1 MEPFKADTFY
11 KIGKILDNLASTHG
25 LAWRLGSGFYGEPE
39 TVPALDEQISQAN
52 RTDLLVWDMEKEMF
66 MYIPPERAHYY
77 HNKNLLSPAAMSN
90 FLNAGEEIV
99 LAGDCFAAG
108 CWTASVMHSMRP

>member
-52 RTDLLVWDMEKEMF
+52 RTDLLVWVHAIAEQCRK
-66 MYIPPERAHYY
+66 IGLGRATEYADDILRQLDEH
-77 HNKNLLSPAAMSN
+77 HDWKNRQIAILLRE
-90 FLNAGEEIV
+90 L
-99 LAGDCFAAG
+99 DK
-108 CWTASVMHSMRP
+108 H